1 MANPAE
7 FEERPDLSRT
17 ERQMM
22 ASSLRLKAS
31 MVHEVIREEGEEELA
46 RTITAL
52 AWSGLAAGLS
62 MGFSLVVEGLL
73 HHHLPDA
80 PWRPLIESF
89 GYTVGFVIIVLGRQ
103 QLFTE
108 NTLTGVIP
116 VLTRR
121 DRTSFLALVRL
132 WTVVLAANMVG
143 AAIFAALAASAPLFE
158 PNLHQDFL
166 TIGEEAASGSF
177 VALFIKAVLAGW
189 LIGLMVWLIPGAG
202 SARLIVII
210 LITYIVAL
218 GGFAHIIAGSVEV
231 LYLVLSGE
239 KGIFSFL
246 GSYFVPVLI
255 GNVIGGSALV
265 AVLNHAQVQ
274 HEVPT
279 GSARD
284 QASSG
289 KTAPRAVAGGR

>member
-1 MANPAE
+1 MADPAE
-7 FEERPDLSRT
+7 FEEREDLSES
-17 ERQMM
+17 ERRLM
-22 ASSLRLKAS
+22 AQSIRLTAAL
-31 MVHEVIREEGEEELA
+31 VHEIIREEGEEELA
-46 RTITAL
+46 RSARSL

-73 HHHLPDA
+73 RHHLPDA

-89 GYTVGFVIIVLGRQ
+89 GDTTGFVIVVLGRQ

-121 DRTSFLALVRL
+121 DRASLLALVRL
-132 WTVVLAANMVG
+132 WGVVLIANLVG
-143 AAIFAALAASAPLFE
+143 AGLFAALAAGAPMFE

-166 TIGEEAASGSF
+166 ALGRPAAAGDL
-177 VALFIKAVLAGW
+177 VALFVKAVLAGW
-189 LIGLMVWLIPGAG
+189 LIALMVWLIPGAG
-202 SARLIVII
+202 SARLIVIL

-218 GGFAHIIAGSVEV
+218 GGFAHVIAGSVDV

-239 KGIFSFL
+239 KTLPSYLLHFL
-246 GSYFVPVLI
+246 LPVLA

-265 AVLNHAQVQ
+265 AMLNHAQVRS
-274 HEVPT
+274 EVP
-279 GSARD
+279 
-284 QASSG
+284 
-289 KTAPRAVAGGR
+289 AVAEAEAEAASDD

>member
-1 MANPAE
+1 MPDPAE
-7 FEERPDLSRT
+7 FEEREDLSPA
-17 ERQMM
+17 ERRMM
-22 ASSLRLKAS
+22 AGSLRLKAAL
-31 MVHEVIREEGEEELA
+31 VHEVIREEGEEELS
-46 RTITAL
+46 RGTSAL

-89 GYTVGFVIIVLGRQ
+89 GYTTGFVIVVLGRQ

-108 NTLTGVIP
+108 NTLTGMIP

-121 DRTSFLALVRL
+121 DRPSLLALVRL
-132 WTVVLAANMVG
+132 WTVVLVANLVG
-143 AAIFAALAASAPLFE
+143 AALFAALAAAAPVFE
-158 PNLHQDFL
+158 PNLHRDFL
-166 TIGEEAASGSF
+166 EIGKEAASGSF
-177 VALFIKAVLAGW
+177 AALFVKAVLAGW
-189 LIGLMVWLIPGAG
+189 LIGLMVWLLPAAG
-202 SARLIVII
+202 SARLFVIL

-239 KGIFSFL
+239 KGLGSFL
-246 GSYFVPVLI
+246 LSYVVPVLA
-255 GNVIGGSALV
+255 GNIVGGSALV

-279 GSARD
+279 GD
-284 QASSG
+284 D
-289 KTAPRAVAGGR
+289 T